1 MLFFQENLQT
11 NTGGS
16 NEPSNVD
23 TSKGYGAI
31 EQLEQLETAF
41 KSYVAS
47 VTDLQGVIKNVTK
60 QLTTMEDSSLS
71 LQKSM
76 GGYVINAD
84 KFRQTLQD
92 ATFDNLDLNA
102 TFKDSLEIVGGLAE
116 GMGEMVNPS
125 KEVVS
130 QAIILSK
137 SMGETNQN
145 IGKMIA
151 DFSIFG
157 GTQKEATDEI
167 ERLSKSARKSG
178 LDAKT
183 YTKEVA
189 KNLDQ
194 ASRYGFSKG
203 IEDIEKV
210 VKKTK
215 LLKTSLESLGIGAA
229 AEGLLDPEKAL
240 ETASSIQMIGGNIGA
255 LGDPFQLLY
264 MGQKDMKKLTDEV
277 LNMAKATYTFDKETG
292 AFTQTTEDM
301 YALKA
306 ASQALGVNYEETARA
321 GKELAKLDFIKTK
334 TNLADKIADEDTQ
347 NLIAGLAQIDKAGN
361 VSIDLPGLDKSFSSL
376 DDALADPEFMRSL
389 KEYEEKKDLS
399 EKDLAISQMSIAEKQ
414 AADVN
419 EIKHAVV
426 KYISGDPQKE
436 KNFIENIKKVSQD
449 EGKAIKGVATTS
461 APITGEV
468 VDATNAAAAAGAQ
481 TAANTLKNIDIQG
494 LANVMYEKIK
504 NRTFTNDDDELGGRI
519 DTENADSDDQV
530 ELGQDMFF
538 KKINDGFFDS
548 LGSEPIISTKDG
560 LFKPRLDDQI
570 AVGTSLL
577 DTLMEG
583 EKATNLLLGLT
594 KQNTTTQN
602 ETKQEVSGKIEF
614 GEIRIKVDAPN
625 VDTSI
630 LEKTLNSKSF
640 TDQIMSMVANQKS
653 YYRNQSTL
661 EG

>member
-1 MLFFQENLQT
+1 MLFLDGTNPQT
-11 NTGGS
+11 TGG
-16 NEPSNVD
+16 EAPV
-23 TSKGYGAI
+23 
-31 EQLEQLETAF
+31 EQTTAGKSVIGQAEELITTF
-41 KSYVAS
+41 KDYVA
-47 VTDLQGVIKNVTK
+47 GKNVK
-60 QLTTMEDSSLS
+60 QIFENINEQLTTMEDSALA
-71 LQKSM
+71 LQRSM
-76 GGYVINAD
+76 GGVAVGTD
-84 KFRQTLQD
+84 TFRRKLEE
-92 ATFDNLDLNA
+92 AFKNNLDINA
-102 TFKDSLEIVGGLAE
+102 TFKDAVELVGGLASE
-116 GMGEMVNPS
+116 MGRVVNPS
-125 KEVVS
+125 QEVTELGL
-130 QAIILSK
+130 QYSK
-137 SMGETNQN
+137 AVGETTQN
-145 IGKMIA
+145 VGKMIGQ
-151 DFSIFG
+151 FSTFG
-157 GTQKEATDEI
+157 GTQKESLETMSD
-167 ERLSKSARKSG
+167 LGKSARKSG
-178 LDAKT
+178 LDAKSFT
-183 YTKEVA
+183 SEVA

-194 ASRYGFSKG
+194 ASRFGFANGVK
-203 IEDIEKV
+203 DIEAM

-215 LLKTSLESLGIGAA
+215 LLRTSLESLGIGAA
-229 AEGLLDPEKAL
+229 AENLLDPEKAL

-264 MGQKDMKKLTDEV
+264 MGQRDMKKLTDEV

-306 ASQALGVNYEETARA
+306 ASQALGINYEETAKA
-321 GKELAKLDFIKTK
+321 GKELAKIDFIKSKTK
-334 TNLADKIADEDTQ
+334 LADAIADEDTQ
-347 NLIAGLAQIDKAGN
+347 NLVAGLAQIDKAGN

-376 DDALADPEFMRSL
+376 DDALKDPKFIDALED
-389 KEYEEKKDLS
+389 YQKKAAMDD
-399 EKDLAISQMSIAEKQ
+399 KTLALNQMSIAEKQ

-419 EIKHAVV
+419 EIKYAVFASLDDNEEREMLRS
-426 KYISGDPQKE
+426 IKE
-436 KNFIENIKKVSQD
+436 NSEATGNIFKKGAEGIAPGTAKLSLETDKKVAQASQTVFD
-449 EGKAIKGVATTS
+449 EIKS
-461 APITGEV
+461 
-468 VDATNAAAAAGAQ
+468 VDMET
-481 TAANTLKNIDIQG
+481 
-494 LANVMYEKIK
+494 LANQILTGLGLDEENNGTGTTGTDNPTNNPMENSRSNNPMENSRSK
-504 NRTFTNDDDELGGRI
+504 NPME
-519 DTENADSDDQV
+519 
-530 ELGQDMFF
+530 MP
-538 KKINDGFFDS
+538 DGFFEN